1 MSAAK
6 NPDRF
11 RLKLANRRRREQ
23 RRRDYLS
30 DRAAEARESV
40 RETDV
45 VEESSRESFPA
56 SDPPG
61 WTMKRIGSP
70 K

>member
-11 RLKLANRRRREQ
+11 RQKRADRRRREQ
-23 RRRDYLS
+23 RRRAYLL
-30 DRAAEARESV
+30 DRAAETRDAAREI
-40 RETDV
+40 DV

-61 WTMKRIGSP
+61 WTTKRIGSP